1 MRILKIEMNG
11 TLRLFLEFFLKKIMG
26 GGYHDDSRNYF
37 PKSQGLSAE
46 PPATGG
52 AAAPFLLFQVL
63 LPKTKKKCFGFY
75 CICSVGHRFDRWQ
88 TLMTPNRTLVESTN
102 LWDQRT
108 PSRTST

>member
-1 MRILKIEMNG
+1 
-11 TLRLFLEFFLKKIMG
+11 MG

-63 LPKTKKKCFGFY
+63 LPKTKKKMFWLLLY
-75 CICSVGHRFDRWQ
+75 LLSWPPVRSVADVND
-88 TLMTPNRTLVESTN
+88 PESH
-102 LWDQRT
+102 
-108 PSRTST
+108 SRRINEFTGPAEPLSDVYLSRDA

>member
-1 MRILKIEMNG
+1 
-11 TLRLFLEFFLKKIMG
+11 MG

-63 LPKTKKKCFGFY
+63 AFIVFAQLATGS
-75 CICSVGHRFDRWQ
+75 IGGRR
-88 TLMTPNRTLVESTN
+88 
-102 LWDQRT
+102 
-108 PSRTST
+108 